1 MFAVCCTA
9 AVPAA
14 ASPTREWLVSGSLA
28 GRYSDNVSWVNCR
41 STGATGTAQEKMKLN
56 VKISSPHPAVYIGT
70 GIALAFDMRSGGSV
84 NISGSYPPRHVDID
98 GNETSCSP
106 EQSFHCNGSVVSRD
120 NKRSTRVEMVFLPR
134 GTSAVKA
141 IQNGGFFVESMS
153 LSYPDAASI
162 CSPESTAPVLAGPM
176 LGLADTLIEPDV
188 FGEDDQ
194 RPNNL
199 VKIPRS
205 RLGGTKAFTV
215 KHIAGPDGGCTR
227 RRLDIFYTTCS
238 ESGRITLTLRFTP
251 ARRH

>member
-1 MFAVCCTA
+1 MFAVCSTA

-28 GRYSDNVSWVNCR
+28 GRYSNNVSWVNCR
-41 STGATGTAQEKMKLN
+41 STGATGTAQEKLKLN
-56 VKISSPHPAVYIGT
+56 VKISSPHPVPYIGT

-84 NISGSYPPRHVDID
+84 NVSGAYPPRHVDID

-106 EQSFHCNGSVVSRD
+106 EQRFHCNGSVVSWD
-120 NKRSTRVEMVFLPR
+120 SKRSARVEMVFLPR
-134 GTSAVKA
+134 GRSAVKT
-141 IQNGGFFVESMS
+141 IQNGGFFVESVS

-162 CSPESTAPVLAGPM
+162 CSPQSTAPVLAGPM

-199 VKIPRS
+199 VMIPRS

-215 KHIAGPDGGCTR
+215 KHMAGPDGGCTR
-227 RRLDIFYTTCS
+227 RRLEIFYATCS
-238 ESGRITLTLRFTP
+238 ESGRITLTLHFAP
-251 ARRH
+251 ARGH